1 MENGIID
8 IDGYVVKSK
17 DGTLKNVSA
26 ESLQGFTANGK
37 DIHNPDGTF
46 FAEVVGFCKIGGKQ
60 YLFKSP
66 E

>member
-17 DGTLKNVSA
+17 DCTLKNVSA
-26 ESLQGFTANGK
+26 ESLQGYTVNGK
-37 DIHNPDGTF
+37 DINNPDGTF
-46 FAEVVGFCKIGGKQ
+46 FAEVVGFCKIGDKQ